1 LLFKIH
7 VWWRYAGGMRM
18 QCLAT
23 GRLNVAAA
31 GCWCCCF
38 FLYAIFHQSSPEANH
53 QPDTLCRF
61 FAKQCDER
69 QVRYDKKNRSESAS
83 SCKDVRRT
91 LWCHSMSYVIALKT
105 LPCSAVRLG
114 SYMQRIISLQLRHI
128 NKKALMYSSEHHC
141 ANMHMHT
148 CISVAYAYINYSCM
162 TSKKTSVLR
171 CWKNFFVCVLQT
183 LCYERSTNVYFT
195 LRPNSRLRCSESID
209 QKHIKRSKW

>member
-1 LLFKIH
+1 
-7 VWWRYAGGMRM
+7 
-18 QCLAT
+18 
-23 GRLNVAAA
+23 
-31 GCWCCCF
+31 
-38 FLYAIFHQSSPEANH
+38 
-53 QPDTLCRF
+53 
-61 FAKQCDER
+61 
-69 QVRYDKKNRSESAS
+69 
-83 SCKDVRRT
+83 
-91 LWCHSMSYVIALKT
+91 MSYVIALKT